1 MNKSNLSVA
10 LTCAGNDFLYDMEDI
25 YIKFRDSFLNRENR
39 PLYKG
44 KFIFFNMNKEV
55 MARRGEL
62 NESVILTKPERFLHI
77 VSLSHNDKYT
87 SDPCYNDS
95 SIMLCSNECDL
106 GRALE
111 EFKILGRTECYY
123 RLLRIHRIPEVIK
136 LANNCDKD
144 IQEWIEEERN
154 TKRYPD
160 GRVRVNRV
168 RKHFIRY
175 NHKMDDY
182 IVILKE
188 DVRRGKIYKFDFVT
202 AFPVFSKDIKKE
214 FNDKY
219 DNYCMKNKKE

>member
-10 LTCAGNDFLYDMEDI
+10 LTCSGNNFLDDMEVV
-25 YIKFRDSFLNRENR
+25 YIKFKESFLKKENR

-44 KFIFFNMNKEV
+44 KFIFFNMNKEFTI
-55 MARRGEL
+55 RNGEL
-62 NESVILTKPERFLHI
+62 NESVVLTKPERFMHI
-77 VSLSHNDKYT
+77 ASLSHNDKYT

-95 SIMLCSNECDL
+95 SIMLCSNECNL

-111 EFKILGRTECYY
+111 EFRKLGRTECYY
-123 RLLRIHRIPEVIK
+123 RLLRIHRIPEVLK
-136 LANNCDKD
+136 LANDGDKN
-144 IQEWIEEERN
+144 IEEWIEEERI
-154 TKRYPD
+154 TKRYSD
-160 GRVRVNRV
+160 GKVRVNKI

-188 DVRRGKIYKFDFVT
+188 DRRRGEIHKFDFVT
-202 AFPVFSKDIKKE
+202 AFPVFSKESKKE

-219 DNYCMKNKKE
+219 NSYCMKK